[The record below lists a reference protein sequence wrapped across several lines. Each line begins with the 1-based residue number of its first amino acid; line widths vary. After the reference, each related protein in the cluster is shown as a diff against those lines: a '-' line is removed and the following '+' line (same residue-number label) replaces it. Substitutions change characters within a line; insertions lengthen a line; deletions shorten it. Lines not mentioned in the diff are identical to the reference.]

1 MLVKT
6 WRFQFGK
13 LRMEIILDWSGGR
26 PLAFRR
32 YRIASREK
40 TAELRRAIIARLNK
54 EEPTHV

>member
-6 WRFQFGK
+6 WRVHLGK
-13 LRMEIILDWSGGR
+13 LRVEIILDWSGGR

-32 YRIASREK
+32 YRVASREK
-40 TAELRRAIIARLNK
+40 TSELRRAMIARLNK